1 MMKPLLLISFLLGC
15 MPLLRAQSPEDRASQ
30 FLGMLLREHYDS
42 CHQTFDSTLAS
53 KVSAEMLS
61 KIGTQFSQFLGEYQG
76 SEAPKL
82 ERKEKYDVVLIR
94 LKYEKST
101 VRLSLSYNAEGKVAG
116 IYFLPGAS
124 ENSYQLPAYARL
136 GSFSEKKLLVK
147 SGKYQLP
154 AVLTLPNNIE
164 NPPVA
169 ILLAG
174 SGPNDKDES
183 IGPNKVLKDIA
194 LGLASQG
201 VASLRYDKR
210 TLVYGSELNLSK
222 TGIEEEV
229 IEDALSAIQLLQS
242 QEETRSS
249 AVFLVGHSLG
259 GMCAPLVAK
268 RSSKVKAL
276 VLLAANA
283 RPLEVLLPEQYEYIM
298 GLDSLD
304 DEERSQMA
312 RLSRQLRRLEHEDE
326 LKKSPAD
333 SLPLGLSAYYWQS
346 IKRYDQVAV
355 AGKLK
360 QPILVLQGG
369 RDYQVTLK
377 DADIWRRE
385 LSSDPKNKIEVLDE
399 LNHLFM
405 EGEGKSKPQEYQQ
418 PAHVQEV
425 LIRKIAD
432 WIKQCK

>member
-1 MMKPLLLISFLLGC
+1 MMTRFILISFLVSSIQ
-15 MPLLRAQSPEDRASQ
+15 LLRAQTPEERAAH
-30 FLGMLLREHYDS
+30 FLGMLLREQYDS
-42 CHQTFDSTLAS
+42 CHQTFDSALAS
-53 KVSAEMLS
+53 KVSPEMLS

-76 SEAPKL
+76 SEAPKV
-82 ERKEKYDVVLIR
+82 EKKEKYDVVQIR
-94 LKYEKST
+94 LKYEKSS
-101 VRLSLSYNAEGKVAG
+101 VRLSLSYTAEGKVAG

-124 ENSYQLPAYARL
+124 DKSYQLPAYAKL
-136 GSFSEKKLLVK
+136 GSFTEKKLLVK

-154 AVLTLPNNIE
+154 AVLTLPNHIE
-164 NPPVA
+164 SPPVA

-174 SGPNDKDES
+174 SGPNDKDGS
-183 IGPNKVLKDIA
+183 VGPNKVLKDIA

-201 VASLRYDKR
+201 IASLRYDKR

-229 IEDALSAIQLLQS
+229 IEDALNAIPLLQN

-249 AVFLVGHSLG
+249 GVYLVGHSLG

-268 RSSKVKAL
+268 RNAKIKAL

-283 RPLEVLLPEQYEYIM
+283 RPLEVLLLEQYEYIM
-298 GLDSLD
+298 ALDSID
-304 DEERSQMA
+304 NEERSQLA
-312 RLSRQLRRLEHEDE
+312 TLSRQLRRLEHEEE
-326 LKKSPAD
+326 LKRSPAD

-346 IKRYDQVAV
+346 LKRYNQVAV
-355 AGKLK
+355 AAKLK
-360 QPILVLQGG
+360 QPIFVLQGG

-385 LSSDPKNKIEVLDE
+385 LSSDPKNKIEVVDE

-405 EGEGKSKPQEYQQ
+405 EGERKSTPQEYQQ
-418 PAHVQEV
+418 AGHVQEG

-432 WIKQCK
+432 WIKQHP